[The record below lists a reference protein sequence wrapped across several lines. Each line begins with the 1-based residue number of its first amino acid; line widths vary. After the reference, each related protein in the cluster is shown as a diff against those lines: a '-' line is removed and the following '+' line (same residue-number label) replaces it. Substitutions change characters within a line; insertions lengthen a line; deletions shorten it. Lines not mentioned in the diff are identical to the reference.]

1 MGRNEAVVDLK
12 FLRITGFLAWLIW
25 TFLHV
30 YYLIEFDNKLIVL
43 IQWGWN
49 YFTHRRGA
57 RLITGR
63 YMQVNSENFPPAN
76 PQPTSEDKRQPVA
89 I

>member
-1 MGRNEAVVDLK
+1 
-12 FLRITGFLAWLIW
+12 
-25 TFLHV
+25 
-30 YYLIEFDNKLIVL
+30 VL

-63 YMQVNSENFPPAN
+63 YMQVNMDIPT
-76 PQPTSEDKRQPVA
+76 PQEERQPVA